1 MVVNQAQRPSRLAQP
16 GQQLRDLATSRL
28 GDCLF
33 KQNKDLDYA
42 EALLKSA
49 ATELEKRFK
58 QLPDH
63 IRLEIAGS
71 AQQRLADFYASTG
84 RPAEAAVY
92 KRKVAELEKA
102 EGRPLLGNDYLPVF

>member
-1 MVVNQAQRPSRLAQP
+1 M
-16 GQQLRDLATSRL
+16 SRL

-33 KQNKDLDYA
+33 KQNKDLEQA
-42 EALLKSA
+42 ETLLKSA
-49 ATELEKRFK
+49 AVELEKRFK

-71 AQQRLADFYASTG
+71 AQQRLAVFYENTG

-92 KRKVAELEKA
+92 KQKLAELEKA
-102 EGRPLLGNDYLPVF
+102 EGRPLRENDYLPIF